1 MNGYSIDQLKEGTK
15 SINVP
20 IQTKISAEAV
30 KEISSKSG
38 ASSMVIT
45 IVSFVV

>member
-1 MNGYSIDQLKEGTK
+1 VNGYSIDKFKEGTK
-15 SINVP
+15 YINIP
-20 IQTKISAEAV
+20 IQTKMSAEAV

-38 ASSMVIT
+38 ASSMAIT